1 MAGRM
6 ALWTWVV
13 LAVVAVSGSA
23 RAQDTAPAQ
32 EAAPPVVV
40 EPGPQPVAAP
50 EQGQLMAP
58 APEEERTAKNSVYA
72 EGLGPGLLYSINYE
86 RLVIDELAVR
96 VGLSYMSYGAS
107 AGSASSSVTFMT
119 FPITASYIGIS
130 AGKHCLELGGGATV
144 LYASGSAS
152 GLGASSE
159 GSGLGG
165 FGTVL
170 IGYRI
175 QPPNGGFQFRVGLSG
190 MFGPGL
196 GFDVKDPTAFGFIP
210 WGYISL
216 GGSF

>member
-1 MAGRM
+1 MARRM
-6 ALWTWVV
+6 ASWFGIAPMVIALGGTAWAQDGTQP
-13 LAVVAVSGSA
+13 AVVAPGPEVTA
-23 RAQDTAPAQ
+23 AQPPAPAY
-32 EAAPPVVV
+32 V
-40 EPGPQPVAAP
+40 
-50 EQGQLMAP
+50 P
-58 APEEERTAKNSVYA
+58 APDGERTAKNSVYA
-72 EGLGPGLLYSINYE
+72 EGLGPGLLYSVNYE
-86 RLVIDELAVR
+86 RLVINELAVR
-96 VGLSYMSYGAS
+96 VGLSYMSYGAT
-107 AGSASSSVTFMT
+107 AGTSSSSVTFMT
-119 FPITASYIGIS
+119 FPITASYIGVS

-159 GSGLGG
+159 GSGVGG

-175 QPPNGGFQFRVGLSG
+175 QPPNGGFQFRIGLSG

-196 GFDVKDPTAFGFIP
+196 GFDVSDPTAFGFIP